1 MNGVITCSVK
11 EAVKLMEHL
20 NEDDMITLTIID
32 KKSHIIHSQPKRI
45 KKKNGENLIDNADS
59 IEYQDNEIF
68 GRLSL
73 YGVTS
78 EKNLIHNLLFPQLE
92 WCTNYWTQIILAII
106 SDWQIQTNV
115 LLLFLSKEKA
125 YPANDATNIS
135 DKLFQHTYKPNS
147 MPEMAWNLNTA
158 ENAMQHYYYILEVS

>member
-11 EAVKLMEHL
+11 EAAKLIEHL
-20 NEDDMITLTIID
+20 NEDDLITLTIID
-32 KKSHIIHSQPKRI
+32 KKSHIIHNQPKRI

-92 WCTNYWTQIILAII
+92 WSLINRTYNIFTIIYNWQTQ
-106 SDWQIQTNV
+106 TYV
-115 LLLFLSKEKA
+115 LYLFLQKEKA
-125 YPANDATNIS
+125 YRFIGVGALTR
-135 DKLFQHTYKPNS
+135 
-147 MPEMAWNLNTA
+147 
-158 ENAMQHYYYILEVS
+158 

>member
-32 KKSHIIHSQPKRI
+32 RKSHIIHSQSKRI
-45 KKKNGENLIDNADS
+45 KKKSGEKLIDNADS
-59 IEYQDNEIF
+59 IEYQDNDIF
-68 GRLSL
+68 GRISL

-92 WCTNYWTQIILAII
+92 
-106 SDWQIQTNV
+106 
-115 LLLFLSKEKA
+115 
-125 YPANDATNIS
+125 
-135 DKLFQHTYKPNS
+135 
-147 MPEMAWNLNTA
+147 
-158 ENAMQHYYYILEVS
+158 

>member
-11 EAVKLMEHL
+11 EAAKLMEHL

-45 KKKNGENLIDNADS
+45 KKKNGEELFNKADS
-59 IEYQDNEIF
+59 IEYQNNEFF

-78 EKNLIHNLLFPQLE
+78 EKNLIHNLLFLQQLE
-92 WCTNYWTQIILAII
+92 
-106 SDWQIQTNV
+106 
-115 LLLFLSKEKA
+115 
-125 YPANDATNIS
+125 
-135 DKLFQHTYKPNS
+135 
-147 MPEMAWNLNTA
+147 
-158 ENAMQHYYYILEVS
+158 

>member
-11 EAVKLMEHL
+11 EAAKLMEHL
-20 NEDDMITLTIID
+20 NEDDMVTLTIID

-45 KKKNGENLIDNADS
+45 KKKNGEELFDKADS

-92 WCTNYWTQIILAII
+92 WSTIYRT
-106 SDWQIQTNV
+106 
-115 LLLFLSKEKA
+115 
-125 YPANDATNIS
+125 
-135 DKLFQHTYKPNS
+135 
-147 MPEMAWNLNTA
+147 
-158 ENAMQHYYYILEVS
+158 

>member
-11 EAVKLMEHL
+11 EAAKLIEHL
-20 NEDDMITLTIID
+20 NEDDLITLTIID
-32 KKSHIIHSQPKRI
+32 KKSHIIHNQPKRI

-59 IEYQDNEIF
+59 IEYQDNDIF

-92 WCTNYWTQIILAII
+92 WYTNYWTPNYLDII
-106 SDWQIQTNV
+106 SNWQTQTYV
-115 LLLFLSKEKA
+115 LYLFLQKEKA
-125 YPANDATNIS
+125 YRFIGVGALTR
-135 DKLFQHTYKPNS
+135 
-147 MPEMAWNLNTA
+147 
-158 ENAMQHYYYILEVS
+158 

>member
-1 MNGVITCSVK
+1 MNGIITCSVK
-11 EAVKLMEHL
+11 EAAKLIEHL
-20 NEDDMITLTIID
+20 NEDDLITLTIID
-32 KKSHIIHSQPKRI
+32 KKSHIIHNQPKRI

-92 WCTNYWTQIILAII
+92 
-106 SDWQIQTNV
+106 
-115 LLLFLSKEKA
+115 
-125 YPANDATNIS
+125 
-135 DKLFQHTYKPNS
+135 
-147 MPEMAWNLNTA
+147 
-158 ENAMQHYYYILEVS
+158 